1 MHTQPTLNFFQ
12 IGGSLPSE
20 SPSYVKRRADDELLH
35 YLKSGQF
42 CYVLTARQMGK
53 SSLRV
58 QTMKTLSEHSFLC
71 SAIDLTAIGSKNIT
85 PDQWYYSLIDRI
97 SSDLGMYDECEAW
110 WVAHEKLTPVS
121 RFVGFLEQVILEKF
135 SQPIVIFIDEIDTV
149 LSLNSPEFNTD
160 DFFAVIRSF
169 YNSRNDNPNFNR
181 LNFTLLGVASPDELV
196 RDPART
202 PFNIG
207 IPIHLE
213 NFLFEESKDV
223 LTRGFSSVTNDPEK
237 LLKTI
242 FDYTN
247 GHPYLTQKVCA
258 MITQRGYISNHEEVT
273 KQLINQLFLNGENGE
288 LDANLANIQNR
299 ISAETRYGAEMLQ
312 IYQEL
317 LNRNA
322 TILKRSDPAQI
333 YLRLSGLASESKGF
347 LKIDNKIY
355 EQFFSRKWT
364 VEMLKKM
371 DRPYT
376 VDMERW
382 INSGKTDPST
392 ANTGNLLQKM
402 IEWSKTTS
410 LTNLEKDF
418 ILFCQE
424 MDKEERDRA
433 YQAEEKKRTEMQL
446 KQERRNNIN
455 LKRRNIGLIAAFFI
469 LVIAGSI
476 TFYFQRRYINANKDL
491 AEKEIELTKKETQYD
506 ELLERIDD
514 IGDERKSKEDSVFAL
529 QMKLKDL
536 QAKYGD
542 IINKVETSAKDGNN
556 DDKAHA
562 LFNKMISNLR
572 ADTMSLRA
580 QIRALEKKTELVAK
594 PISEQLCRGARFAFW
609 QLKYGDE
616 GMYDQGEYKT
626 LTNRISKALAR
637 ELHENKVFTNSNL
650 IKDYKERWASKED
663 IKSEAFE
670 GYITGN
676 IMETKDPNLF
686 VIRIDVFLFSQAQ
699 PCTSFVIANIP
710 RELIFSNIKPSI
722 DALKTKLEEGIRNRN
737 NLNQQRY
744 RIEN

>member
-1 MHTQPTLNFFQ
+1 MYVKPTLDFFQ

-20 SPSYVKRRADDELLH
+20 SPSYVKRRADDDLLH
-35 YLKSGQF
+35 YLKNGQF

-58 QTMKTLSEHSFLC
+58 QTMKTLSEHGFLC

-85 PDQWYYSLIDRI
+85 PEQWYYSLIDRI
-97 SSDLGMYDECEAW
+97 ASDLDMYEECEDW

-121 RFVGFLEQVILEKF
+121 RFVGFVEQVILEKTF
-135 SQPIVIFIDEIDTV
+135 QPIVIFIDEIDTV

-160 DFFAVIRSF
+160 DFFALIRSF

-223 LTRGFSSVTNDPEK
+223 LTQGFSSVTTEPEK
-237 LLKTI
+237 LLKAI
-242 FDYTN
+242 FDYTS

-258 MITQRGYISNHEEVT
+258 TIIQRGYISNIEEVT
-273 KQLINQLFLNGENGE
+273 KQLVHLLFFNGENGE

-299 ISAETRYGAEMLQ
+299 IIAETRYGAEMLQ
-312 IYQEL
+312 VYQEL
-317 LNRNA
+317 LNRNSI
-322 TILKRSDPAQI
+322 ILKRSDPVQI
-333 YLRLSGLASESKGF
+333 YLRLSGLVSESKGF

-355 EQFFSRKWT
+355 EQFFSRRWA

-392 ANTGNLLQKM
+392 ANTGNLLRKM
-402 IEWSKTTS
+402 IEWSKTTT

-424 MDKEERDRA
+424 VDKEERDRA
-433 YQAEEKKRTEMQL
+433 HKAEEIKRTEIKL
-446 KQERRNNIN
+446 KQERKNNIN
-455 LKRRNIGLIAAFFI
+455 LKRRNIGLIVAFFALAI
-469 LVIAGSI
+469 AFSVIV
-476 TFYFQRRYINANKDL
+476 YYQRRYINANKDL
-491 AEKEIELTKKETQYD
+491 AEKEFELTKREEQYD
-506 ELLERIDD
+506 QLLQQIDE
-514 IGDERKSKEDSVFAL
+514 IGDERKAKEDSVLAL

-542 IINKVETSAKDGNN
+542 IINRVETSAQNSEN
-556 DDKAHA
+556 DNKSHA

-572 ADTMSLRA
+572 ADTMNLRA

-594 PISEQLCRGARFAFW
+594 PIPEQLCRGAKLAFW
-609 QLKYGDE
+609 QLEYGE
-616 GMYDQGEYKT
+616 GGMYDQGLYKT
-626 LTNRISKALAR
+626 LTNRVSKALAR
-637 ELHENKVFTNSNL
+637 ELQENRIFTNSQL
-650 IKDYKERWASKED
+650 IKDYREKSVALDEIKASGY
-663 IKSEAFE
+663 E

-676 IMETKDPNLF
+676 IIATKDPNMY
-686 VIRIDVFLFSQAQ
+686 VIRVDVYLFSQVQ
-699 PCTSFVIANIP
+699 PCTSFPITSIPKDLIYSNSLVIV
-710 RELIFSNIKPSI
+710 E
-722 DALKTKLEEGIRNRN
+722 ALKVKLREGIKGRSA
-737 NLNQQRY
+737 LNQQKY
-744 RIEN
+744 RIQN